1 MNEYDGNEI
10 PNLNENNE
18 NNDKNLYIHNEIKG
32 NDKYP
37 KYHKNNELCFILY
50 SDQEKFIIIK
60 KNNEDTELEEEEH
73 LKNKSINNF
82 NV

>member
-37 KYHKNNELCFILY
+37 
-50 SDQEKFIIIK
+50 
-60 KNNEDTELEEEEH
+60 
-73 LKNKSINNF
+73 
-82 NV
+82 